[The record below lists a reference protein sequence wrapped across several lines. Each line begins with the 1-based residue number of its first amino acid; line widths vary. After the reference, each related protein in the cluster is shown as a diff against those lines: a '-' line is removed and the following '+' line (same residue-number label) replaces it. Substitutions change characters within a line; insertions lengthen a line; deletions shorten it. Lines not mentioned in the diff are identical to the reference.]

1 MIVTITV
8 MQCIC
13 IQNTELTKINNHHFE
28 ALKSTADETCS
39 SDTDCLPWT
48 TCNNN
53 SCMCRQT
60 DQSLSAKCDNLQL
73 MAHKCSCVTY
83 DN

>member
-1 MIVTITV
+1 MAKLSTVYMIVTITV

-13 IQNTELTKINNHHFE
+13 IQSTEVTEKQVNNHHFE

-53 SCMCRQT
+53 TCICQ
-60 DQSLSAKCDNLQL
+60 
-73 MAHKCSCVTY
+73 
-83 DN
+83 